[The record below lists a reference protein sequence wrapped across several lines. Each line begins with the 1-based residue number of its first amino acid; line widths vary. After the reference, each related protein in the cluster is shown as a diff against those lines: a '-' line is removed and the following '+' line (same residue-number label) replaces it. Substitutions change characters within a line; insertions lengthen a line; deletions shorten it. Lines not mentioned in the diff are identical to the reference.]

1 MYVLFGCI
9 EDIFRLNK
17 FRKRRKDRCMKDN
30 ENKNSNIIWKKPIV
44 VTLVA
49 IICCALWGSA
59 FPAIKMGYEWF
70 EIPSSASATQIL
82 FAGCRFTLA
91 GLLTVVIGSIMS
103 KTPLLPKR
111 SSWKK
116 IVILSF
122 FQTSIHYVCFYI
134 GLAHTTGVKSSI
146 LNGVNVFVAI
156 LISALIFRQEK
167 LTGIKMLGSFL
178 GFIGI
183 VLVNLGGSGLD
194 FEFHFKGEGMILLS
208 TVCYGMSAALI
219 RLFGQNENSVMLSGY
234 QFAFGGLVMI
244 VTGILLGG
252 KLDVWTGKGIAILI
266 YLAFVSAIAYTLWA
280 LLLRYNDVSRV
291 TIYGFF
297 NPVFGAIL
305 SALIL
310 KESGQS
316 FGWKEIIAL
325 LLISIGIYMVQKM
338 RWSGT
343 NETN

>member
-1 MYVLFGCI
+1 MK
-9 EDIFRLNK
+9 NK
-17 FRKRRKDRCMKDN
+17 EKDN
-30 ENKNSNIIWKKPIV
+30 RVIWKKTSV
-44 VTLVA
+44 VTIVA
-49 IICCALWGSA
+49 ILCCALWGSA

-91 GLLTVVIGSIMS
+91 GILTIIIGSIMS
-103 KTPLLPKR
+103 KAPLLPRK

-122 FQTSIHYVCFYI
+122 CQTSIHYVCFYI

-156 LISALIFRQEK
+156 LISALVFRQEK
-167 LTGIKMLGSFL
+167 LTWVKMLGSFL

-183 VLVNLGGSGLD
+183 VLVNLNGSGLNFD
-194 FEFHFKGEGMILLS
+194 FQLKGEGMILLS
-208 TVCYGMSAALI
+208 TFCYGMSSALI
-219 RLFGQNENSVMLSGY
+219 RLFGQKENSVMLSGY

-244 VTGILLGG
+244 LTGVLLGG
-252 KLDVWTGKGIAILI
+252 KLDVWKGKGIAILI

-280 LLLRYNDVSRV
+280 LLLRYNDVSKV
-291 TIYGFF
+291 TIFGFF

-305 SALIL
+305 SALFL
-310 KESGQS
+310 NESGQS
-316 FGWKEIIAL
+316 FGMKEVVAL

-343 NETN
+343 DETN